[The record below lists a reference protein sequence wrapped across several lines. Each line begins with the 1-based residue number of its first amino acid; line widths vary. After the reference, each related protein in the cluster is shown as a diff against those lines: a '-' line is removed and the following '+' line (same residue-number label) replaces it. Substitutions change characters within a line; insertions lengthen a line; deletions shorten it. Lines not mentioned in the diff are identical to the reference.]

1 MLPINI
7 KVGCILNS
15 SLKKKNII
23 KIATPTIIVINFSI
37 IIRGVLLLGAPNRA
51 HLKIKQR

>member
-51 HLKIKQR
+51 HLKIRQR